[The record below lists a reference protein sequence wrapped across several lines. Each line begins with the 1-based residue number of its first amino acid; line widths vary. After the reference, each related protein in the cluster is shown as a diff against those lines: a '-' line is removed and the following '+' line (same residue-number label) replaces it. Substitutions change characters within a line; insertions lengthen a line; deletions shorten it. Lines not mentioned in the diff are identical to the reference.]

1 MWRISPPKIKKET
14 AADRS
19 FFFFRAKFRGNGGT
33 DMKRGYSFAYIPCVL
48 DRIAKFE
55 GDEKKEKKK
64 REKKSKD
71 FSSHFHFDYEE

>member
-1 MWRISPPKIKKET
+1 
-14 AADRS
+14 
-19 FFFFRAKFRGNGGT
+19 
-33 DMKRGYSFAYIPCVL
+33 MKRGYSFAYIPCVL